1 MILPRTI
8 SRLLWV
14 PILTLVVGVP
24 CISWLFHT
32 PFATTSMMTLVG
44 QGTGIIGAQLFAV
57 VLILNIRHRYIEYF
71 FGGLERLVVVRQYV
85 GFIAFT
91 LLVVHPLVLAVRS
104 VGISAQDILQY
115 FVPINKTLPKM
126 FAIYSAALMLLIVG
140 ITSLGIMFSYR
151 ALKNAYHFM
160 GFAFFLGVL
169 HMFLVPST
177 IQTDLVLKYSCLG
190 MAAIG
195 LIAFVY
201 TLVLRKFF
209 TPHYTYTV
217 SCIETIGQH
226 IFEITLSPMGKK
238 ITSVPGQFVVVSFV
252 DSQSVSDEE
261 QPFTI
266 SGIEDTGEIR
276 IIIRGVDGY
285 RKSLE
290 SLQVGNIAHIEG
302 PFGEFYYGYGARSQV
317 WIAGGIGVTPFV
329 RMAEDLY
336 RQETID
342 YTVDFYYSVHTQ
354 VDAVYQEL
362 FTAVM
367 QKHPSFVFHLV
378 PSDTTGY
385 VTGEG
390 IVRDVKDVTTRT
402 FFLCAPPS
410 MMAALTE
417 SLNMF
422 GVKKKNI
429 YLEKF
434 SLPQ

>member
-1 MILPRTI
+1 
-8 SRLLWV
+8 
-14 PILTLVVGVP
+14 
-24 CISWLFHT
+24 
-32 PFATTSMMTLVG
+32 MTLIG

-57 VLILNIRHRYIEYF
+57 ALLLTVRHRYIEYF
-71 FGGLERLVVVRQYV
+71 FGGLDKLIVIRHYI
-85 GFIAFT
+85 GFIAFA

-104 VGISAQDILQY
+104 VGISAQDIVQY
-115 FVPINKTLPKM
+115 FIPINKTLPKT
-126 FAIYSAALMLLIVG
+126 FAIYSAALALLITG
-140 ITSLGIMFSYR
+140 ITSLGIILSYR
-151 ALKNAYHFM
+151 ALKNAQHFM
-160 GFAFFLGVL
+160 GFAFFLGTL
-169 HMFLVPST
+169 HMFFVPST

-190 MAAIG
+190 MAGVG
-195 LIAFVY
+195 LLAFVY

-226 IFEITLSPMGKK
+226 IFEVTLNPIGKK
-238 ITSVPGQFVVVSFV
+238 ITSIPGQFIIVSFV

-276 IIIRGVDGY
+276 LTVRGVDGY

-290 SLQVGNIAHIEG
+290 SLQVGNTAHIEG
-302 PFGEFYYGYGARSQV
+302 PYGEFYYGYGAQSQV
-317 WIAGGIGVTPFV
+317 WVAGGIGVTPFV
-329 RMAEDLY
+329 SMAEDLF

-342 YTVDFYYSVHTQ
+342 YRVDFYYSVHTHA
-354 VDAVYQEL
+354 DAVYQEL

-367 QKHPSFVFHLV
+367 QKHPSFIFHLV
-378 PSDTTGY
+378 PSDTMGY

-390 IVRDVKDVTTRT
+390 IMREVKDATTRS

-417 SLNMF
+417 SLSMF
-422 GVKKKNI
+422 GINKKNI